1 MRHAAEMAVRTVTS
15 MELLTVGR
23 VVSFSTS
30 TLLGALAVVVPAV
43 VMDTSAVAVVASN
56 RVS

>member
-1 MRHAAEMAVRTVTS
+1 MAVGTVTN

-30 TLLGALAVVVPAV
+30 TLLDALAVVVPAV
-43 VMDTSAVAVVASN
+43 VIDTSMVAVVASN